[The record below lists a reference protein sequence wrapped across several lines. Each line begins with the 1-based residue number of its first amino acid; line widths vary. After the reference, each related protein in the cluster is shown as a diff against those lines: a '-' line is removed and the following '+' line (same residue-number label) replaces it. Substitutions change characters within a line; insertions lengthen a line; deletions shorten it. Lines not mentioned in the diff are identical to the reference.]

1 MEEFFSTPVTP
12 VCETPNMAAFGCF
25 WTTLGSVVYC
35 FGATR
40 GSHKV
45 KYWALAEIQKGMEV
59 APSRRS
65 CGKAVGIDRK
75 IYVFGGTR
83 PWGGSST
90 NCSSKAWAEVFDASN
105 NKWKPLKQPSFHVPS
120 VYLFL
125 LPTHNEKIIIVGSLY
140 KRGLYAYYVCQDS
153 WDVVDEKF
161 ELISPYGD
169 PVLAS
174 HTLYW
179 VGDEII
185 HAYDLN
191 ERIFLQSYPFL
202 GIERSFVGFKR

>member
-1 MEEFFSTPVTP
+1 M
-12 VCETPNMAAFGCF
+12 
-25 WTTLGSVVYC
+25 
-35 FGATR
+35 
-40 GSHKV
+40 
-45 KYWALAEIQKGMEV
+45 
-59 APSRRS
+59 
-65 CGKAVGIDRK
+65 
-75 IYVFGGTR
+75 R
-83 PWGGSST
+83 P
-90 NCSSKAWAEVFDASN
+90 
-105 NKWKPLKQPSFHVPS
+105 

-125 LPTHNEKIIIVGSLY
+125 LPMHNEKIIIVGSLY
-140 KRGLYAYYVCQDS
+140 KRWLYAYYVCQDS

-161 ELISPYGD
+161 ELISPYCD

-191 ERIFLQSYPFL
+191 EKIFLRLYPFL